1 MDATILYEMLHCL
14 VCMVLACWL
23 IQKTLH
29 VPGYPALYAVTVAVV
44 CLFLGDVYWLAHL
57 MIRGSTP
64 VILSA
69 CDAAYLGFWLI
80 LNAGLPR
87 AAQPEKSSK
96 AFAALMVVFILLNC
110 IGWMVWTSSWLINL
124 LWAIPLML
132 IAVRSA
138 LRTKVDLSSRIFALY
153 ALLLG
158 ALMVAETFAFLLPA
172 VHWEKVKLL
181 CSLVWLLSLVQ
192 FIRLL
197 KGKGTLAQLAMPGR
211 VLILV
216 YCECASFLC
225 TGVAYNVFQLL
236 MLGFLAY
243 FARSVS
249 KEGEAC
255 HAL

>member
-1 MDATILYEMLHCL
+1 
-14 VCMVLACWL
+14 MVLACWL

-29 VPGYPALYAVTVAVV
+29 VPGYPALYAVTGAVV

-96 AFAALMVVFILLNC
+96 AFAALMGVFILLNC

-138 LRTKVDLSSRIFALY
+138 LRTKVDPSSRTFALY

-181 CSLVWLLSLVQ
+181 CSLIWLLSLVQ

>member
-87 AAQPEKSSK
+87 AAQPKKSSK
-96 AFAALMVVFILLNC
+96 AFAALMGVFILLNC

-138 LRTKVDLSSRIFALY
+138 LRTKVDLSSRTFALY

-197 KGKGTLAQLAMPGR
+197 KGKGTLAQLAMPGP

>member
-87 AAQPEKSSK
+87 AG
-96 AFAALMVVFILLNC
+96 AAGEIKQGLCGAHGGFYPAELH
-110 IGWMVWTSSWLINL
+110 WLDGL
-124 LWAIPLML
+124 
-132 IAVRSA
+132 
-138 LRTKVDLSSRIFALY
+138 D
-153 ALLLG
+153 
-158 ALMVAETFAFLLPA
+158 
-172 VHWEKVKLL
+172 
-181 CSLVWLLSLVQ
+181 Q
-192 FIRLL
+192 
-197 KGKGTLAQLAMPGR
+197 
-211 VLILV
+211 
-216 YCECASFLC
+216 
-225 TGVAYNVFQLL
+225 
-236 MLGFLAY
+236 
-243 FARSVS
+243 
-249 KEGEAC
+249 
-255 HAL
+255 

>member
-87 AAQPEKSSK
+87 AAHPEKSSK
-96 AFAALMVVFILLNC
+96 AFAALMGVFILLNC

-138 LRTKVDLSSRIFALY
+138 LRTKVDLSSRTFALY

-197 KGKGTLAQLAMPGR
+197 KGKGTLAQLAMPGP

-255 HAL
+255 HAI

>member
-29 VPGYPALYAVTVAVV
+29 VPRYPALYAVTVAVV

-57 MIRGSTP
+57 MIRGRTP

-87 AAQPEKSSK
+87 AAQSEKSSK
-96 AFAALMVVFILLNC
+96 AFAALMGVFILLNC
-110 IGWMVWTSSWLINL
+110 IGWMVWTSSWFINL

-138 LRTKVDLSSRIFALY
+138 LRTKVDLSSRTFALY

-172 VHWEKVKLL
+172 VHWETVKLL

-249 KEGEAC
+249 KEGETC

>member
-1 MDATILYEMLHCL
+1 MDATILYEMLRCL

-87 AAQPEKSSK
+87 AARPEKSSK
-96 AFAALMVVFILLNC
+96 AFAALMGVFILLNC

-138 LRTKVDLSSRIFALY
+138 LRTKVDLSSRTFALY

>member
-96 AFAALMVVFILLNC
+96 AFAALMGVFILLNC
-110 IGWMVWTSSWLINL
+110 IGWMVWTSSW
-124 LWAIPLML
+124 
-132 IAVRSA
+132 
-138 LRTKVDLSSRIFALY
+138 
-153 ALLLG
+153 
-158 ALMVAETFAFLLPA
+158 
-172 VHWEKVKLL
+172 
-181 CSLVWLLSLVQ
+181 
-192 FIRLL
+192 
-197 KGKGTLAQLAMPGR
+197 
-211 VLILV
+211 
-216 YCECASFLC
+216 
-225 TGVAYNVFQLL
+225 
-236 MLGFLAY
+236 
-243 FARSVS
+243 
-249 KEGEAC
+249 
-255 HAL
+255 

>member
-1 MDATILYEMLHCL
+1 MDATILYEILHCL
-14 VCMVLACWL
+14 ICMALAYWL
-23 IQKTLH
+23 IQKTIH
-29 VPGYPALYAVTVAVV
+29 TPGYPALYAFTVAAA

-69 CDAAYLGFWLI
+69 CDVAYLGFWLI

-87 AAQPEKSSK
+87 AAQPKKSDRV
-96 AFAALMVVFILLNC
+96 FAALMGFFILLNC
-110 IGWMVWTSSWLINL
+110 LGWMIWTSSWFINL

-138 LRTKVDLSSRIFALY
+138 LRTQVNLASPAFMLY

-158 ALMVAETFAFLLPA
+158 ALILAETVAFLLP
-172 VHWEKVKLL
+172 VILWEKIKLL
-181 CSLVWLLSLVQ
+181 CSLLWLLSLLQ

-197 KGKGTLAQLAMPGR
+197 KGKAPLAQLVLPGR
-211 VLILV
+211 MLILV

-225 TGVAYNVFQLL
+225 TGVAYNCFQLL
-236 MLGFLAY
+236 LLGFLAY